1 MSYSHKPAL
10 SILTLIAIFILRWSN
25 SYCQQTAIYYLA
37 KNSADNGDGSFQ
49 QPFNSFDKVQEV
61 IDNSAGTRSNIK
73 VFIRQGVYELHRPLL
88 FTKADS
94 DSLGSIQY
102 SAYGG
107 EKVTIS
113 GGKTLSGT
121 WTKTEKTG
129 IWRLKINSFNKAT
142 DVFRALFANGK
153 RLQRATSD
161 TLYSASNS
169 LYQSQHKAWDFPSLS
184 RLAADSIE
192 VFCGFEYTNNSLDS
206 LKDLSGEIIVYN
218 SWEASWHT
226 IRNIDKGK
234 HRINFQNPATYPVGF
249 FGPKVRFR
257 VENAKD
263 YLDTPGEW
271 LLDYDNGELL
281 YYAGHNENPN
291 SMNFVA
297 SRLNTLLNI
306 RGDGQN
312 GKFVNNIKFSDIE
325 FSYSEP
331 KWGFNKISGNPANN
345 YTKFPWL
352 NLKSGFASNQGALD
366 CGAAILLESARNC
379 SFENCTFSHLGNY
392 AIWIGEYS
400 TKNVVI
406 DSKIYDNGGGGVIIG
421 IDAIGGIR
429 KNWPA
434 TKSPSKNSVIN
445 CSISDCGKFFPSG
458 LGIGIM
464 QASDNIIR
472 RNKIKNLPYSGI
484 SVGWSFNFEN
494 TYTRHNLIEYNY
506 IENVLT
512 TLADGGAIYTLGNQ
526 MGSIYQYNYIKNI
539 GKSKSTI
546 GGNNGFFFDQGSSNF
561 KVFKNVVENVQ
572 NEDYRFNKTD
582 RSKVSLTENHFQKN
596 ESNEGIKKSIE
607 KALKIK

>member
-1 MSYSHKPAL
+1 MSCSHKSTI
-10 SILTLIAIFILRWSN
+10 SILTLVAILILRWSN
-25 SYCQQTAIYYLA
+25 SYCQQTAVYYLA
-37 KNSADNGDGSFQ
+37 KNSSDNGDGSFQ
-49 QPFNSFDKVQEV
+49 HPFNSFDKVQEV

-73 VFIRQGVYELHRPLL
+73 VFIRKGIYELRRPLS
-88 FTKADS
+88 FARADF

-102 SAYGG
+102 SAYRG

-142 DVFRALFANGK
+142 NVFRALFANGK

-161 TLYSASNS
+161 TLYSSSNS
-169 LYQSQHKAWDFPSLS
+169 LYQSQHKPWDFASLS

-226 IRNIDKGK
+226 IRNIDKDK
-234 HRINFQNPATYPVGF
+234 HRVNFQNPATYPVGF

-271 LLDYDNGELL
+271 LLDYDSGELL
-281 YYAGHNENPN
+281 YYAGPNENPN

-297 SRLNTLLNI
+297 SRLNTLLNVH
-306 RGDGQN
+306 GDGQN
-312 GKFVNNIKFSDIE
+312 GKFVSNIKFTNIE
-325 FSYSEP
+325 FSFSEP
-331 KWGFNKISGNPANN
+331 KWGFNKISGDHANN
-345 YTKFPWL
+345 GTKYPWL
-352 NLKSGFASNQGALD
+352 NLESGFASNQGALD

-392 AIWIGEYS
+392 AVWIGEYS
-400 TKNVVI
+400 TRNTVI

-445 CSISDCGKFFPSG
+445 CSISDCGKFFPSS

-464 QASDNIIR
+464 QASDNTIR

-494 TYTRHNLIEYNY
+494 TYTNRNLIEYNY

-539 GKSKSTI
+539 GKSKNTI

-582 RSKVSLTENHFQKN
+582 RSKVSLIENHFQKR